1 MYLLSTSKL
10 RKVYS
15 KELLKPVDVLKGI
28 DLNVRDGE
36 VLSLMGPSG
45 SGKSTLLNILGLLDL
60 PTSGSVQ
67 FRGQVISGLNSD
79 SKALLRNEKFGFVF
93 QGFNLLKKNSVLEN
107 ICLPLLYSGTS
118 RTQAKK
124 LADEVLDVTGLGDLG
139 NRFPAQLSGGQQQ
152 RVAICRAL
160 IVEPEL
166 LLADEPTGSL
176 DSVTASQIMNIFKQ
190 LNKEKGITI
199 ILVTHDAEIARY
211 SSRLIRMQDG
221 EIKSDEKI

>member
-36 VLSLMGPSG
+36 FLSLMGPSG

-166 LLADEPTGSL
+166 LLADEPTGNL

>member
-36 VLSLMGPSG
+36 FLSLMGPSG

-79 SKALLRNEKFGFVF
+79 SKALLRNEKFGFGF

-166 LLADEPTGSL
+166 LLADEPTGNL